1 MEIFFKSNEEI
12 IYKAFFITIPLMG
25 KNNKKGG
32 QKKTKPTS
40 LHNSMLEPNS
50 LVGPSSS
57 LVPFVSICTP
67 TFNRRPFIPYMIKCF
82 EQQDYPKDRIEWIIV
97 DDGTDKIGDLVAHI
111 PQVKYYA
118 LEKKLLLGNKRNL
131 MHDKTKGD
139 IIVYMDDDDYYPP
152 ERISHA
158 VEMLTKT
165 PAALCAGSSEI
176 YIYFKHIQKMYQF
189 GPYGPNHS
197 TAGTFA
203 FKRALLKLTRYEDG
217 AALAEEKHFLKNY
230 TIPFVQLDSMKTI
243 LVFSHEH
250 NTFDKRRLLE
260 NMIPQYTKESTKTVE
275 MFVKEPEM
283 RDFYMN
289 QIEVLLKTYEPGRPN
304 MKPDVLMQMVAIE
317 KQRKLDMLK
326 MQQQQPQTVSLKQGD
341 GPPQQL
347 TIEQIV
353 GILQQQQAQIIHLTN
368 LLQGKD
374 TEIKILTEILVT
386 KSRQNQVEC

>member
-40 LHNSMLEPNS
+40 LHNSMLEPTS
-50 LVGPSSS
+50 LLGPSSS

-353 GILQQQQAQIIHLTN
+353 SILQQQQAQIINLTN

>member
-1 MEIFFKSNEEI
+1 
-12 IYKAFFITIPLMG
+12 
-25 KNNKKGG
+25 
-32 QKKTKPTS
+32 
-40 LHNSMLEPNS
+40 
-50 LVGPSSS
+50 
-57 LVPFVSICTP
+57 
-67 TFNRRPFIPYMIKCF
+67 
-82 EQQDYPKDRIEWIIV
+82 
-97 DDGTDKIGDLVAHI
+97 
-111 PQVKYYA
+111 
-118 LEKKLLLGNKRNL
+118 
-131 MHDKTKGD
+131 
-139 IIVYMDDDDYYPP
+139 
-152 ERISHA
+152 
-158 VEMLTKT
+158 
-165 PAALCAGSSEI
+165 
-176 YIYFKHIQKMYQF
+176 
-189 GPYGPNHS
+189 
-197 TAGTFA
+197 
-203 FKRALLKLTRYEDG
+203 
-217 AALAEEKHFLKNY
+217 
-230 TIPFVQLDSMKTI
+230 
-243 LVFSHEH
+243 
-250 NTFDKRRLLE
+250 
-260 NMIPQYTKESTKTVE
+260 MIPQYTKESTKTVE